1 MAFEHLAHIS
11 ATDWPGVATVPNVRA
26 VSFRRAERAFYQV
39 CERNDIDISVEQD
52 VLFARIA
59 DSGWL
64 GLAEGFMAGEW
75 HTADLVGALS
85 TLIASGYHPKRS
97 YRPARSA
104 FGPPGGSLP
113 ASLVRLYAG
122 DGYSPFGGVF
132 ASGVATTVRNERDV
146 DVTMLDE
153 PVHVE
158 RCDLADAQ
166 TRVVDM
172 LLDAAGVG
180 RGTYL
185 LDYPASG
192 GALSIRAAQRE
203 ATVDT
208 WALDAGALEDLSE
221 LVRGEVV
228 EHSLHIRELP
238 DHVLPPEL
246 CRRVYEA
253 VVGIG
258 RIETIGRSLR
268 GSYLRSID
276 QLLQSGGTAALGVTV
291 LAEQQFPVV
300 REATDLLRA
309 YIWPALDYPTLDELY
324 RIVDWGTS
332 LRITHEVHT
341 GKHSRIA
348 CGLQRSLF
356 EGRMRE
362 AAAAGYDPVYRR
374 LWRYHLALLEA
385 LFRLGVL
392 DSVQLTLR
400 RR

>member
-1 MAFEHLAHIS
+1 MAFDHLVHIHES
-11 ATDWPGVATVPNVRA
+11 DWPGVAVVPNVRA
-26 VSFRRAERAFYQV
+26 GSFRRAERGFYQV
-39 CERNDIDISVEQD
+39 CERNNVDITVEHD

-59 DSGWL
+59 EAGWL

-75 HTADLVGALS
+75 HAEDLVATLS
-85 TLIASGYHPKRS
+85 TLLASGYRPKRS
-97 YRPARSA
+97 YRAGRSA
-104 FGPPGGSLP
+104 QVPGGSLP
-113 ASLVRLYAG
+113 ASLVGLYAG

-132 ASGVATTVRNERDV
+132 ASGVATTVRNERDI
-146 DVTMLDE
+146 DVTTLED

-166 TRVVDM
+166 TRMVDM
-172 LLDAAGVG
+172 LLDAAGVS
-180 RGTYL
+180 RGTYVV
-185 LDYPASG
+185 DYPSSG
-192 GALSIRAAQRE
+192 GALSVRAAQRG

-208 WALDAGALEDLSE
+208 WAMDTGALEDLTE
-221 LVRGEVV
+221 LVSGDDV
-228 EHSLHIRELP
+228 EHSLHIREMP

-246 CRRVYEA
+246 TRRVYEA

-258 RIETIGRSLR
+258 RVETIGRALR
-268 GSYLRSID
+268 PAYLRSID
-276 QLLQSGGTAALGVTV
+276 QLLLPGGVAALGVTV
-291 LAEQQFPVV
+291 ATDQLAPVV
-300 REATDLLRA
+300 REATEMLRA
-309 YIWPALDYPTLDELY
+309 YIWPALDFPTLEEVY
-324 RIVDWGTS
+324 RVVDRGTS
-332 LRITHEVHT
+332 LRITAQVHT
-341 GKHSRIA
+341 GKHNRIA
-348 CGLQRSLF
+348 LGLQRSLF